1 MKESDSKFR
10 ARARAELRKGN
21 ILMSR
26 SNSRAKIQIDKLDSE
41 LMTGVLGAADL
52 VSESLKDFE
61 G

>member
-10 ARARAELRKGN
+10 ARARAEPREGN
-21 ILMSR
+21 ILKSR

-41 LMTGVLGAADL
+41 LMTRVLGAADL
-52 VSESLKDFE
+52 VNESLNDFE